1 MTASARWTRG
11 SEWIRWDPHIHCPGT
26 LFEDQF
32 GGDWSGYLAA
42 IESAEPAPS
51 ALGITD
57 YFTLRGYKE
66 FLDRAAASPLS
77 SVALVFPNI
86 EMRLTVN
93 TRRGGAINL
102 HLLFSPEDPDHVAKI
117 EASLS
122 RLLCPYNRRQY
133 QCTDAGLID
142 LGRACTR
149 NLSLPDDAALREG
162 AKQFKA
168 EFSDILGLFED
179 EWMRDNALIAIAA
192 GQDGLGGVAKDSQW
206 RARRDELARNAHI
219 IFSGS
224 PNERAFWLRE
234 NPGLPKRPCLHGS
247 DAHRLDR
254 VLRPDGDRL
263 CWIRGNASFE
273 SLRQAVIEPERRV
286 FIGAEPPRE
295 AAEGYVITRF
305 DVDKAPWLGNR
316 RLEFNEGLVTI
327 IGAKGSGKT
336 ALADLIA
343 LVAGA
348 DEPTPGSASFI
359 KKARSRLIGLAA
371 TISWGD
377 GSQQSDTVEPDPQP
391 SPDPRVQYLSQ
402 QFVERLS
409 TPESL
414 GEPLIEE
421 IERVVFNAVPDED
434 RMQTATFSEL
444 RDLILED
451 IHASRQF
458 HQDNIKTHTRTV
470 ADELALK
477 QSIPDLTR
485 KVTESERARDLIR
498 SELGAVPA
506 AAASADKARDHA
518 TVSAA
523 LTELQAAIAVKER
536 RAKDLADVRGE
547 VARQLHVAEQEWESL
562 KSEYPNLL
570 GDEVWNALR
579 PRIGSDGLS
588 KLQRLESQAKT
599 DAEKLRSNG
608 LAARA
613 SEPLTSGG
621 LAALRT
627 RLESINNA
635 LGLDKSNAQKKAD
648 LERRLSTARANVDQ
662 ARKELSHAE
671 GAAARQKEAWDRR
684 LEEYDAV
691 FETLREEEGELAR
704 LYAPLLDRI
713 RGSKLG
719 FNVRRVVDL
728 DAWIEQGEE
737 LIDMR
742 HVPFSDRGYLAG
754 RARQHL
760 LEPWASGTAAGVRAG
775 MSAFLDEVATP
786 ALKALVHDATP
797 MALGEWLFSTG
808 HIKVVYGIEYEGVGI
823 ANLSPG
829 TRGVVLLT
837 LYLSLDEWDLRPLII
852 DQPEENLD
860 PSSVYD
866 ELVQFFRRA
875 AQRRQIIMVTH
886 NANLVVNTDS
896 DQVIVATAV
905 RDRPHG
911 LPRITYHAGGLE
923 DPTIRAD
930 VCSLLEGGRDAFR
943 RRGMRY
949 GMDVKV

>member
-11 SEWIRWDPHIHCPGT
+11 SEWLRWDPHIHCPGT

-42 IESAEPAPS
+42 IESADPAPS

-66 FLDRAAASPLS
+66 FLARTAASPLS
-77 SVALVFPNI
+77 SVAFVFPNV

-102 HLLFSPEDPDHVAKI
+102 HLLFSPDDRDHVVKI

-122 RLLCPYNRRQY
+122 RLLCPYNKRQY
-133 QCTDAGLID
+133 PCTDAGLIE
-142 LGRACTR
+142 LGRASTR
-149 NLSLPDDAALREG
+149 NASLPDENALREG
-162 AKQFKA
+162 AQQFKA
-168 EFSDILGLFED
+168 EFSAILGLFD
-179 EWMRDNALIAIAA
+179 DQWMRDNALIAVAA
-192 GQDGLGGVAKDSQW
+192 GQDGLGGVAEDSQW
-206 RARRDELARNAHI
+206 RVRRDELGRNAQI

-254 VLRPDGDRL
+254 VLRPDGNRL
-263 CWIRGNASFE
+263 CWIRGDASFE
-273 SLRQAVIEPERRV
+273 SLRQTVMEPERRV
-286 FIGAEPPRE
+286 FIGGELPRE
-295 AAEGYVITRF
+295 AAEGYVISRF
-305 DVDKAPWLGNR
+305 DVDKARWLGNR
-316 RLEFNEGLVTI
+316 QLEFNEGLVTI

-348 DEPTPGSASFI
+348 DEPNPGSASFI
-359 KKARSRLIGLAA
+359 KKARSQLSGLEA
-371 TISWGD
+371 TINWGD
-377 GSQQSDTVEPDPQP
+377 GTQQSDTVEPDPQA
-391 SPDPRVQYLSQ
+391 SPEPRVQYLSQ

-451 IHASRQF
+451 IYAGREF
-458 HQDNIKTHTRTV
+458 HQDSIRTHTRTV
-470 ADELALK
+470 ADEFALK
-477 QSIPDLTR
+477 QSIPALTK
-485 KVTESERARDLIR
+485 KVTESERANNLIQ
-498 SELGAVPA
+498 SELAAVPT
-506 AAASADKARDHA
+506 AASAERAKDHA
-518 TVSAA
+518 MVSAA
-523 LTELQAAIAVKER
+523 LTELQAAIAVKDR

-547 VARQLHVAEQEWESL
+547 VARQLQVAEQEWETL
-562 KSEYPNLL
+562 RSEYPTLL
-570 GDEVWNALR
+570 DDEIWNALR
-579 PRIGSDGLS
+579 PRIGADGLS
-588 KLQRLESQAKT
+588 KLQTLESQAKA
-599 DAEKLRSNG
+599 DAAKLRSNG
-608 LAARA
+608 LAAPA
-613 SEPLTSGG
+613 SGPLTSGG
-621 LAALRT
+621 LATLRA
-627 RLESINNA
+627 RLEGINKD

-648 LERRLSTARANVDQ
+648 LERRLTTARANLDQ
-662 ARKELSHAE
+662 AGRELVHAQ
-671 GAAARQKEAWDRR
+671 GAAARQKEAWNRR

-691 FETLREEEGELAR
+691 FDTLREEEGELAH

-719 FNVRRVVDL
+719 FSVRRVVDL
-728 DAWIEQGEE
+728 DAWIEQGEG

-754 RARQHL
+754 RASQHL
-760 LEPWASGTAAGVRAG
+760 LEPWASGTAADVRTG
-775 MSAFLDEVATP
+775 MSAFLEEVATP
-786 ALKALVHDATP
+786 ALKALVQDATP
-797 MALGEWLFSTG
+797 VALGKWLFSTD
-808 HIKVVYGIEYEGVGI
+808 HIRVVYGIEYEGVEI

-866 ELVQFFRRA
+866 ELVQFFRKA
-875 AQRRQIIMVTH
+875 AKRRQIIMVTH

-905 RDRPHG
+905 RDRPQD

-923 DPTIRAD
+923 DPAIRAD

-949 GMDVKV
+949 GMDIKV